1 MLHGVAKALISSRL
15 AEVGMTQRTAPVHV
29 SGLAAFDGAFLCNS
43 ATPACPI
50 TAIGDH
56 AFDASP
62 ERIDRLAHAWAS
74 NPVQA
79 I

>member
-1 MLHGVAKALISSRL
+1 MLHGVAQALIAGGLADVGMAQRTGPVRL
-15 AEVGMTQRTAPVHV
+15 AD
-29 SGLAAFDGAFLCNS
+29 LKAFDGAFLCNS

-56 AFDASP
+56 VFATSP
-62 ERIDRLAHAWAS
+62 DRIERVAQAWAS
-74 NPVQA
+74 NPVHA